1 MNRPPQSALSLFKW
15 PLLILA
21 LLLLFTG
28 LWLIVGT
35 GNNGRP
41 GPPTGAAPAG
51 GPAPVEWSTC
61 PICGYQ
67 TLRPD
72 SLYCP
77 VCYVELSEAERLAWE
92 YPSMEAMIR
101 EEQAMFFAA
110 EGYQDSVS
118 FFAPLVWETNEM
130 RYRKDTSWR
139 PSVSADYV
147 RRLRD
152 TLIEAEVIELLE

>member
-1 MNRPPQSALSLFKW
+1 MTRPPQSALARLKW

-21 LLLLFTG
+21 LLLLFSG
-28 LWLIVGT
+28 LWLMIGVWKDS
-35 GNNGRP
+35 
-41 GPPTGAAPAG
+41 AQKPAG
-51 GPAPVEWSTC
+51 DRPQTTPAPVSLSTC

-67 TLRPD
+67 TLPPD

-118 FFAPLVWETNEM
+118 FFAPLVWEEDGL
-130 RYRKDTSWR
+130 RYRKDSSWR
-139 PSVSADYV
+139 PIVSADYV

-152 TLIEAEVIELLE
+152 TLIRADVIEVLE

>member
-1 MNRPPQSALSLFKW
+1 MMTRPPRPVFPRLKW

-28 LWLIVGT
+28 LWLMIGVW
-35 GNNGRP
+35 NDASERP
-41 GPPTGAAPAG
+41 DANRQRESAAA
-51 GPAPVEWSTC
+51 VRLSTC

-67 TLRPD
+67 TLPPD

-92 YPSMEAMIR
+92 YPSMETMIR

-118 FFAPLVWETNEM
+118 FYAPPVWEIDGT
-130 RYRKDTSWR
+130 RYRKDSTWQ
-139 PSVSADYV
+139 PVVSVDYV

-152 TLIEAEVIELLE
+152 TLIRADVIDVLE